1 MNRTSAG
8 IGTGRITSASRTGAS
23 FARMKAG
30 ISMAG
35 PTISAHRLWTTLWIV
50 LGQPLDNSAWLV
62 GNRQATNSC
71 RGGTHTA
78 AHPSKANSTAA
89 VGTGTR
95 SGLREAMFSPASTV
109 PMTTTELYMNQLP
122 STKQA
127 PRGPK
132 GTAHPARWH
141 A

>member
-1 MNRTSAG
+1 MNRTSTVT
-8 IGTGRITSASRTGAS
+8 GTVRITGTVRSGAS
-23 FARMKAG
+23 FARIKAG
-30 ISMAG
+30 ISMVR
-35 PTISAHRLWTTLWIV
+35 PTISAHRLWKTLWIV

-78 AHPSKANSTAA
+78 AHPSKADSTAA

-109 PMTTTELYMNQLP
+109 PMTTTEL
-122 STKQA
+122 
-127 PRGPK
+127 
-132 GTAHPARWH
+132 
-141 A
+141 

>member
-8 IGTGRITSASRTGAS
+8 IGTGRITSTVRSGAS
-23 FARMKAG
+23 FARIKAD
-30 ISMAG
+30 ISMVR

-62 GNRQATNSC
+62 GNRQATNSR
-71 RGGTHTA
+71 RGDTHTA
-78 AHPSKANSTAA
+78 AHPSKANATTT

-109 PMTTTELYMNQLP
+109 PMTTTEL
-122 STKQA
+122 
-127 PRGPK
+127 
-132 GTAHPARWH
+132 
-141 A
+141 